1 MLFCPRKPPGKIKIE
16 SIHPLSEHTNMSSLP
31 HTTDAAAI
39 EAILRDISD
48 IPAELR
54 NLKTLATMTA
64 GSLILASNGS
74 LPASIIDHINQSHK
88 GIVEAQA
95 NIYIRIGKAAEILA
109 AISERGNAD
118 CLRADQM
125 ELPTFIQKPSISWSM
140 PEHTHHGT
148 GVVADFDG
156 DSTVP
161 AVFGPVL
168 PLTTV
173 PSASD
178 AITSANMSTSMTV
191 TAGGATATPGE
202 PSPP

>member
-1 MLFCPRKPPGKIKIE
+1 
-16 SIHPLSEHTNMSSLP
+16 MSSLS

-39 EAILRDISD
+39 EYILRDISD

-118 CLRADQM
+118 CLRAEQM

-140 PEHTHHGT
+140 PEHTPPGT
-148 GVVADFDG
+148 VVTSVVADFDG
-156 DSTVP
+156 DGTVP

-202 PSPP
+202 PSDDPAPGDA